1 MEDNDVIKSPWT
13 INSSDFGIFSK
24 TFVKKCILFNNNIW
38 SIHIYNIYNFD
49 LYFKLNI
56 RRATFN
62 LFYFFGIILVFS
74 DNQKFYIL
82 ISWLNNSPLR
92 RFFFI
97 CINEISVHLTDILS
111 NHPATA
117 TTLLSYIINILWLLI
132 VAFT

>member
-1 MEDNDVIKSPWT
+1 VYAPNVVVKEYGFFHKGFWKYSKVRWINSPWWFYYIVVSPWIELGKHT
-13 INSSDFGIFSK
+13 EDKAYKLLTNYLTGF
-24 TFVKKCILFNNNIW
+24 
-38 SIHIYNIYNFD
+38 NIYGQGNCD

-97 CINEISVHLTDILS
+97 CINEISVHLTDI
-111 NHPATA
+111 
-117 TTLLSYIINILWLLI
+117 
-132 VAFT
+132 